1 MRNGFRVVCLSFR
14 DVIILLFSAMGAP
27 PHSAINV
34 LDFKSPKHLVSH
46 LEKLHRHDE
55 LYAEYFWWKDFYV
68 VRNRMEDRAQAYC
81 DLCQVGPLTH
91 PLLTQKESGS

>member
-1 MRNGFRVVCLSFR
+1 
-14 DVIILLFSAMGAP
+14 MGAP

-34 LDFKSPKHLVSH
+34 LDFKSPKLLVNH
-46 LEKLHRHDE
+46 LEKLHTHDE

-81 DLCQVGPLTH
+81 DLCQKLNDPTTPPKVYSDMH
-91 PLLTQKESGS
+91 DWWVRGSHCKKLKSSKFQ

>member
-1 MRNGFRVVCLSFR
+1 
-14 DVIILLFSAMGAP
+14 MGAP
-27 PHSAINV
+27 PHSTINV

-91 PLLTQKESGS
+91 TLVTQKE